1 MTSKLTEENFYRVEE
16 CPIGFCVVDERGFN
30 CLSFPEAPGAKF
42 TTKEHAQE
50 ICDLW
55 NSKG

>member
-1 MTSKLTEENFYRVEE
+1 MIAEKNFYRVEE

-30 CLSFPEAPGAKF
+30 CLSFPETPGAKF

-50 ICDLW
+50 ICDMW
-55 NSKG
+55 NSKE